1 MKFIMDSQEYE
12 LEISRDL
19 EDEYNLLFSLRPNTD
34 MNFFSRLNFG
44 LKRLFGY
51 RCKYGDFDCLTIN
64 EKDLKRIIVRLNSHE
79 K

>member
-1 MKFIMDSQEYE
+1 MKFITDSQEYQ

-19 EDEYNLLFSLRPNTD
+19 EDNYNLLFFLKPNSE
-34 MNFFSRLNFG
+34 MSFLERFKFG

-51 RCKYGDFDCLTIN
+51 RCKYGAFDCLTIN
-64 EKDLKRIIVRLNSHE
+64 EKDLKRIITRLNM